1 MDLRQS
7 LLELKSQVEY
17 LASLKKEDVTHII
30 KSSIYEIEN
39 LEVFREEELKEL
51 NKVILT
57 NEAFHNLYFKYNK
70 ERLITKGVVYLE
82 EENDLQFLISLFY
95 FFKQRVPIL
104 LKTNTKPKKTWQIQ
118 DLGDPLLD
126 FNETRIKTA
135 IFTSSP

>member
-104 LKTNTKPKKTWQIQ
+104 LKTNTKLQIQ
-118 DLGDPLLD
+118 SLD
-126 FNETRIKTA
+126 IIQKFLKENNISGNFLIK
-135 IFTSSP
+135 IND

>member
-39 LEVFREEELKEL
+39 LEVFEEEELKEL

-104 LKTNTKPKKTWQIQ
+104 LKTNTKLQIQ
-118 DLGDPLLD
+118 SLD
-126 FNETRIKTA
+126 IIHKFLKENNISGNFLIK
-135 IFTSSP
+135 IND

>member
-17 LASLKKEDVTHII
+17 LASLKKEDVTHVI

-57 NEAFHNLYFKYNK
+57 NESFHNLYFKYNK

-104 LKTNTKPKKTWQIQ
+104 LKTNTKLQIQ
-118 DLGDPLLD
+118 SLD
-126 FNETRIKTA
+126 IIHKFLKENNISGNFLIK
-135 IFTSSP
+135 IND

>member
-7 LLELKSQVEY
+7 LLELKSQDEY
-17 LASLKKEDVTHII
+17 LASLNKEDVTHII

-39 LEVFREEELKEL
+39 LEVFKEEELKEL

-104 LKTNTKPKKTWQIQ
+104 LKTNTKLQIQ
-118 DLGDPLLD
+118 SLD
-126 FNETRIKTA
+126 IIHKFLKENNISGNFLIK
-135 IFTSSP
+135 IND

>member
-39 LEVFREEELKEL
+39 LEVFKEEELKEL

-57 NEAFHNLYFKYNK
+57 NEAFQNLYFKYNK

-104 LKTNTKPKKTWQIQ
+104 LKTNTKLQIQ
-118 DLGDPLLD
+118 SLD
-126 FNETRIKTA
+126 IIHKFLKENNISETFLIK
-135 IFTSSP
+135 IND

>member
-82 EENDLQFLISLFY
+82 EENDLQFLVSLFY

-104 LKTNTKPKKTWQIQ
+104 LKTNTKLQIQ
-118 DLGDPLLD
+118 SLD
-126 FNETRIKTA
+126 IIHKFLKENNISGNFLIK
-135 IFTSSP
+135 IND

>member
-39 LEVFREEELKEL
+39 LEVFSEEELKEL

-104 LKTNTKPKKTWQIQ
+104 LKTNTKLQIHS
-118 DLGDPLLD
+118 LD
-126 FNETRIKTA
+126 IIQKFLKENNISGNFLIK
-135 IFTSSP
+135 IND

>member
-7 LLELKSQVEY
+7 LLELKSQDEY
-17 LASLKKEDVTHII
+17 LASLNKEDVTHII

-39 LEVFREEELKEL
+39 LEVFNEEELKEL

-57 NEAFHNLYFKYNK
+57 NESFHNLYFKYNK

-104 LKTNTKPKKTWQIQ
+104 LKTNTKLQIQ
-118 DLGDPLLD
+118 SLD
-126 FNETRIKTA
+126 IIHKFLKENNISGNFLIK
-135 IFTSSP
+135 IND

>member
-39 LEVFREEELKEL
+39 LEVFSEEELREL

-104 LKTNTKPKKTWQIQ
+104 LKTNTKLQIHS
-118 DLGDPLLD
+118 LD
-126 FNETRIKTA
+126 IIQKFLKENNISGNFLIK
-135 IFTSSP
+135 IND

>member
-39 LEVFREEELKEL
+39 LEVFNEEELKEL

-104 LKTNTKPKKTWQIQ
+104 LKTNTKLQIQ
-118 DLGDPLLD
+118 SLD
-126 FNETRIKTA
+126 IIHKFLKENNISETFLIK
-135 IFTSSP
+135 IND

>member
-17 LASLKKEDVTHII
+17 LASLKKEDVTHVI

-51 NKVILT
+51 NRVILT

-104 LKTNTKPKKTWQIQ
+104 LKTNTKLQIQ
-118 DLGDPLLD
+118 SLD
-126 FNETRIKTA
+126 IIQKFLKENNISGSFLMK
-135 IFTSSP
+135 IND

>member
-95 FFKQRVPIL
+95 FLKQRVPIL
-104 LKTNTKPKKTWQIQ
+104 LKTNTKLQIQ
-118 DLGDPLLD
+118 SLD
-126 FNETRIKTA
+126 IIHKFLKENNISETFLIK
-135 IFTSSP
+135 IND

>member
-104 LKTNTKPKKTWQIQ
+104 LKTNTKLQIQ
-118 DLGDPLLD
+118 SLD
-126 FNETRIKTA
+126 IIQKFLNENNISGNFLIK
-135 IFTSSP
+135 IND

>member
-104 LKTNTKPKKTWQIQ
+104 LKTNTKLQIQ
-118 DLGDPLLD
+118 SLD
-126 FNETRIKTA
+126 IIQKLFKENNISGNFLIK
-135 IFTSSP
+135 IND

>member
-39 LEVFREEELKEL
+39 LEVFNEEELKEL

-104 LKTNTKPKKTWQIQ
+104 LKTNTKLQIQ
-118 DLGDPLLD
+118 SLD
-126 FNETRIKTA
+126 IIQKFLKENNISGSFLIK
-135 IFTSSP
+135 IND

>member
-7 LLELKSQVEY
+7 LIELKSQVEY

-57 NEAFHNLYFKYNK
+57 NESFHNLYFKYNK

-104 LKTNTKPKKTWQIQ
+104 LKTNTKLQIQ
-118 DLGDPLLD
+118 SLD
-126 FNETRIKTA
+126 IIHKFLKENNISENFLIK
-135 IFTSSP
+135 IND

>member
-7 LLELKSQVEY
+7 LLELKSQDEY
-17 LASLKKEDVTHII
+17 LASLNKEDVTHII

-39 LEVFREEELKEL
+39 LEVFNEEELKEL

-104 LKTNTKPKKTWQIQ
+104 LKTNTKLQIQ
-118 DLGDPLLD
+118 SLD
-126 FNETRIKTA
+126 IIQKFLKENNISGNFLIK
-135 IFTSSP
+135 IND

>member
-82 EENDLQFLISLFY
+82 EENDLEFLISLFY

-104 LKTNTKPKKTWQIQ
+104 LKTNTKLQIQ
-118 DLGDPLLD
+118 SLD
-126 FNETRIKTA
+126 IIQKFLKENNISGNFLIK
-135 IFTSSP
+135 IND

>member
-7 LLELKSQVEY
+7 LIELKSQVEY

-57 NEAFHNLYFKYNK
+57 NESFHNLYFKYNK

-104 LKTNTKPKKTWQIQ
+104 LKTNTKLQIQ
-118 DLGDPLLD
+118 SLD
-126 FNETRIKTA
+126 VIQKFLKENNISGNFLIK
-135 IFTSSP
+135 IND

>member
-104 LKTNTKPKKTWQIQ
+104 LKTNTKLQIQ
-118 DLGDPLLD
+118 SLD
-126 FNETRIKTA
+126 IIHKFLKENNISGNFLVK
-135 IFTSSP
+135 IND

>member
-7 LLELKSQVEY
+7 LLELKSQDEY
-17 LASLKKEDVTHII
+17 LASLNKEDVTHII

-39 LEVFREEELKEL
+39 LEVFNEEELKEL

-104 LKTNTKPKKTWQIQ
+104 LKTNTKLQIQ
-118 DLGDPLLD
+118 SLD
-126 FNETRIKTA
+126 IIQKFLKENNISGSFLMK
-135 IFTSSP
+135 IND

>member
-7 LLELKSQVEY
+7 LIELKSQVEY

-104 LKTNTKPKKTWQIQ
+104 LKTNTKLQIQ
-118 DLGDPLLD
+118 SLD
-126 FNETRIKTA
+126 IIHKFLKENNISGNFLIK
-135 IFTSSP
+135 IND

>member
-1 MDLRQS
+1 MDLRQR

-104 LKTNTKPKKTWQIQ
+104 LKTNTKLQIQ
-118 DLGDPLLD
+118 SLD
-126 FNETRIKTA
+126 IIHKFLKENNISGNFLIK
-135 IFTSSP
+135 IND

>member
-39 LEVFREEELKEL
+39 LEVLSEEELKEL

-104 LKTNTKPKKTWQIQ
+104 LKTNTKLQIHS
-118 DLGDPLLD
+118 LD
-126 FNETRIKTA
+126 IIQKFLKENNISGNFLIK
-135 IFTSSP
+135 IND

>member
-39 LEVFREEELKEL
+39 FEVFREEELKEL

-104 LKTNTKPKKTWQIQ
+104 LKTNTKLQIHS
-118 DLGDPLLD
+118 LD
-126 FNETRIKTA
+126 IIQKFLKENNISGNFLIK
-135 IFTSSP
+135 IND

>member
-39 LEVFREEELKEL
+39 LEVFKEEELKEL

-104 LKTNTKPKKTWQIQ
+104 LKTNTKLQIQ
-118 DLGDPLLD
+118 SFDIIQKFLKENNISGSFLMKIND
-126 FNETRIKTA
+126 
-135 IFTSSP
+135 

>member
-7 LLELKSQVEY
+7 LLELKLQVEY

-39 LEVFREEELKEL
+39 LEVFNEEELKER

-104 LKTNTKPKKTWQIQ
+104 LKTNTKLQIQ
-118 DLGDPLLD
+118 SLD
-126 FNETRIKTA
+126 IIQKFLKENNISGNFLIK
-135 IFTSSP
+135 IND

>member
-95 FFKQRVPIL
+95 FFKQRVPVL
-104 LKTNTKPKKTWQIQ
+104 LKTNTKLQIQ
-118 DLGDPLLD
+118 SLD
-126 FNETRIKTA
+126 IIQKFLKENNISGNFLIK
-135 IFTSSP
+135 IND

>member
-39 LEVFREEELKEL
+39 LEVFSEEELKEL

-104 LKTNTKPKKTWQIQ
+104 LKTNTKLQIHSLDIIQ
-118 DLGDPLLD
+118 KFLKENNILGNFL
-126 FNETRIKTA
+126 IK
-135 IFTSSP
+135 IND

>member
-1 MDLRQS
+1 MDLRQR

-39 LEVFREEELKEL
+39 LEVFNEEELKEL

-82 EENDLQFLISLFY
+82 EENDLEFLVSLFY

-104 LKTNTKPKKTWQIQ
+104 LKTNTKLQIQ
-118 DLGDPLLD
+118 SLD
-126 FNETRIKTA
+126 IIHKFLKENNISGNFLVK
-135 IFTSSP
+135 IND

>member
-7 LLELKSQVEY
+7 LLELKSQDEY
-17 LASLKKEDVTHII
+17 LASLNKEDVTHII

-39 LEVFREEELKEL
+39 LEVFNEEGLKEL

-104 LKTNTKPKKTWQIQ
+104 LKTNTKLQIQ
-118 DLGDPLLD
+118 SLD
-126 FNETRIKTA
+126 IIHKFLKENNISGNFLIK
-135 IFTSSP
+135 IND

>member
-82 EENDLQFLISLFY
+82 EENDLEFLISLFY

-104 LKTNTKPKKTWQIQ
+104 LKTNTKLQIQ
-118 DLGDPLLD
+118 SLD
-126 FNETRIKTA
+126 IIHKFLKENNISGNFLIK
-135 IFTSSP
+135 IND

>member
-7 LLELKSQVEY
+7 LLELKSQDEY
-17 LASLKKEDVTHII
+17 LASLNKEDVTHII

-39 LEVFREEELKEL
+39 LEVFNEEELKEL

-104 LKTNTKPKKTWQIQ
+104 LKTNTKLQIES
-118 DLGDPLLD
+118 LD
-126 FNETRIKTA
+126 IIQKFLKENNISGTFLIK
-135 IFTSSP
+135 IND

>member
-39 LEVFREEELKEL
+39 LEVFKEEELKEL

-57 NEAFHNLYFKYNK
+57 NEAFLNLYFKYNK

-104 LKTNTKPKKTWQIQ
+104 LKTNTKLQIQ
-118 DLGDPLLD
+118 SLD
-126 FNETRIKTA
+126 IIHKFLKENNISGNFLIK
-135 IFTSSP
+135 IND

>member
-7 LLELKSQVEY
+7 LLELKSQDEY
-17 LASLKKEDVTHII
+17 LASLNKEDVTHII

-39 LEVFREEELKEL
+39 LEVFNEEELKEL

-95 FFKQRVPIL
+95 FFKQRIPIL
-104 LKTNTKPKKTWQIQ
+104 LKTNTKLQIQ
-118 DLGDPLLD
+118 SLD
-126 FNETRIKTA
+126 IIQKFLKENNISGSFLKK
-135 IFTSSP
+135 IND